1 MSLNNLA
8 IRLSEIGR
16 RADALA
22 PAQEAVEIRRALAKL
37 NPDAFQP
44 DLASS
49 LNNLANRLS
58 EMGRRADALAP
69 AQEAVEL
76 YRALA
81 KLNPDAFQPALAMSL
96 GMRGG
101 ILEANERREEA
112 LAGFAEGVSM
122 LTRHFQEFPTAH
134 AGRMA
139 GLLQDYLRLSEV
151 LNKEPDEALLAPVME
166 VFTRLQKESLSPT

>member
-8 IRLSEIGR
+8 NRLSEMGR

-22 PAQEAVEIRRALAKL
+22 AAQEAVEIRRALAKL

-44 DLASS
+44 ALASS
-49 LNNLANRLS
+49 LNNLANHLS
-58 EMGRRADALAP
+58 AMGRRADALAP
-69 AQEAVEL
+69 AQEAVDL

-96 GMRGG
+96 GTRGR
-101 ILEANERREEA
+101 ILEANERLEEA
-112 LAGFAEGVSM
+112 LASFAEGVRA
-122 LTRHFQEFPTAH
+122 LTGPFQELPAAH

-139 GLLQDYLRLSEV
+139 RLVQDYLRLSEV
-151 LNKEPDEALLAPVME
+151 LNQEPDEALLAPVVE
-166 VFTRLQKESLSPT
+166 VFTRLQNESPSPS